1 MDKVIK
7 IRIKTLHADAVYPE
21 YQTAHAAGM
30 DIVACLDAPV
40 TIAPHERAIIPTG
53 FAIALPPGYEAQIR
67 ARSGMAAKYGI
78 MPANGVGTIDAD
90 YRGEVGVILLNT
102 SNEAFT
108 VEPGMRIAQ
117 MVVTKYETVQW
128 QEAAELDTTERGDGA
143 YGHTGHA

>member
-1 MDKVIK
+1 MKVCIQ
-7 IRIKTLHADAVYPE
+7 RLHEKAVHPL
-21 YQTAHAAGM
+21 YQTEHAAGM
-30 DIVACLDAPV
+30 DVAACLEEPV
-40 TIAPHERAIIPTG
+40 TIQPLERAIIPTG

-67 ARSGMAAKYGI
+67 ARSGLAAKQGI

-117 MVVTKYETVQW
+117 MVVTRYETVQW
-128 QEAAELDTTERGDGA
+128 DEIDELDDTERGRGA
-143 YGHTGHA
+143 YGHTGSN

>member
-1 MDKVIK
+1 MKQLKVNITK
-7 IRIKTLHADAVYPE
+7 LHPDAVNPV
-21 YQTAHAAGM
+21 YQTEYAAGM
-30 DIVACLDAPV
+30 DIVACVDAPI

-67 ARSGMAAKYGI
+67 ARSGLATKFGI

-117 MVVTKYETVQW
+117 MVVTKYESVTWNEV
-128 QEAAELDTTERGDGA
+128 EELNETARGGGGYGSTGA
-143 YGHTGHA
+143 K

>member
-1 MDKVIK
+1 MKQLKVNITK
-7 IRIKTLHADAVYPE
+7 LHPDAVNPV
-21 YQTAHAAGM
+21 YQTEYAAGM
-30 DIVACLDAPV
+30 DIVACVDAPI

-67 ARSGMAAKYGI
+67 ARSGLAAKFGI

-117 MVVTKYETVQW
+117 MVVTKYESVTWDEV
-128 QEAAELDTTERGDGA
+128 EELNETARGGGGYGSTGA
-143 YGHTGHA
+143 K